1 MNRRNRVA
9 FFNILSTVLLRG
21 ISIFTAPLF
30 TRLLGTGGYGVTQ
43 IYNTWVAVIAIVFT
57 LQTQGTLVNARVEY
71 PEGDQ
76 LRYQSSAMSLSTL
89 VYLIFSGLVLCFIGP
104 ISGALK
110 LSWFLIVLMLI
121 QGFGTFCVN
130 FLNTKFVY
138 EFKAGRNMVMSL
150 VVTMTT
156 LILSIVLI
164 LLLPKQINYLGRI
177 SAIAVT
183 YGVLGIP
190 VCVWI
195 LAKGKTFYN
204 KEYWKF
210 CIVLAIPVVF
220 YNLSDLILGQSD
232 KVMLQQMMDEST
244 VGCYG
249 AALNFGGIMFTL
261 FTALNNSWCPFFFE
275 DMKQGNRENLRE
287 KAGNFL
293 ELFTVLSVGF
303 VLLASEVYRYV
314 YVSRDFWGS
323 TMLIPIFVSS
333 YYTNFLCTFPVNF
346 EYYHKKTK
354 VVSII
359 TIVSSLINVGLNY
372 LLILRIGMAG
382 AAVATLISH
391 SLQLTL
397 HYLYV
402 RFALG
407 GKEYPFPLKMW
418 GGYAAVFAAVAV
430 ASVAADGLWLV
441 RWGLG
446 AAIGLWELL
455 RIRKR
460 KVLI

>member
-89 VYLIFSGLVLCFIGP
+89 VYLIFSALVLCFIGP

-150 VVTMTT
+150 VVTLTT
-156 LILSIVLI
+156 LILSVVLI

-190 VCVWI
+190 VCAWI

-232 KVMLQQMMDEST
+232 KVMLQQMMDAST

-261 FTALNNSWCPFFFE
+261 FTALNNAWCPFFFE
-275 DMKQGNRENLRE
+275 DMKQGNRENLRD

-359 TIVSSLINVGLNY
+359 TIVSSLVNVGLNY

-391 SLQLTL
+391 SLQLML

-430 ASVAADGLWLV
+430 ASVAADGLWPA

-446 AAIGLWELL
+446 AAIGAWELL

>member
-1 MNRRNRVA
+1 M
-9 FFNILSTVLLRG
+9 ILSV
-21 ISIFTAPLF
+21 
-30 TRLLGTGGYGVTQ
+30 
-43 IYNTWVAVIAIVFT
+43 
-57 LQTQGTLVNARVEY
+57 
-71 PEGDQ
+71 
-76 LRYQSSAMSLSTL
+76 
-89 VYLIFSGLVLCFIGP
+89 
-104 ISGALK
+104 
-110 LSWFLIVLMLI
+110 
-121 QGFGTFCVN
+121 
-130 FLNTKFVY
+130 
-138 EFKAGRNMVMSL
+138 
-150 VVTMTT
+150 
-156 LILSIVLI
+156 VLI

-232 KVMLQQMMDEST
+232 KVMLQQMMDAST

-261 FTALNNSWCPFFFE
+261 FTALNNAWCPFFFE
-275 DMKQGNRENLRE
+275 DMKQGNRENLRD

-314 YVSRDFWGS
+314 YVSKDFWGS

-359 TIVSSLINVGLNY
+359 TIVSSLVNVGLNY

-430 ASVAADGLWLV
+430 ASVAADGLWLA

-446 AAIGLWELL
+446 AAIGAWELL

>member
-1 MNRRNRVA
+1 
-9 FFNILSTVLLRG
+9 
-21 ISIFTAPLF
+21 
-30 TRLLGTGGYGVTQ
+30 
-43 IYNTWVAVIAIVFT
+43 
-57 LQTQGTLVNARVEY
+57 
-71 PEGDQ
+71 
-76 LRYQSSAMSLSTL
+76 
-89 VYLIFSGLVLCFIGP
+89 
-104 ISGALK
+104 
-110 LSWFLIVLMLI
+110 
-121 QGFGTFCVN
+121 
-130 FLNTKFVY
+130 
-138 EFKAGRNMVMSL
+138 
-150 VVTMTT
+150 
-156 LILSIVLI
+156 
-164 LLLPKQINYLGRI
+164 
-177 SAIAVT
+177 
-183 YGVLGIP
+183 
-190 VCVWI
+190 
-195 LAKGKTFYN
+195 
-204 KEYWKF
+204 
-210 CIVLAIPVVF
+210 
-220 YNLSDLILGQSD
+220 
-232 KVMLQQMMDEST
+232 MLQQMMDEAT

-287 KAGNFL
+287 KAGDFL

-418 GGYAAVFAAVAV
+418 VGYAAVFAAVAV
-430 ASVAADGLWLV
+430 ASVAADGLWLA

>member
-30 TRLLGTGGYGVTQ
+30 TRLLGTSGYGVTQ

-89 VYLIFSGLVLCFIGP
+89 VYLIFSALVLCFIGP

-150 VVTMTT
+150 VVTLTT

-190 VCVWI
+190 VCIWI

-210 CIVLAIPVVF
+210 CVVLAIPAVF

-232 KVMLQQMMDEST
+232 KVMLQQMMDEAT
-244 VGCYG
+244 VGCY
-249 AALNFGGIMFTL
+249 
-261 FTALNNSWCPFFFE
+261 
-275 DMKQGNRENLRE
+275 
-287 KAGNFL
+287 
-293 ELFTVLSVGF
+293 
-303 VLLASEVYRYV
+303 
-314 YVSRDFWGS
+314 
-323 TMLIPIFVSS
+323 
-333 YYTNFLCTFPVNF
+333 
-346 EYYHKKTK
+346 
-354 VVSII
+354 
-359 TIVSSLINVGLNY
+359 
-372 LLILRIGMAG
+372 G

-418 GGYAAVFAAVAV
+418 VGYAAVFAAVAV
-430 ASVAADGLWLV
+430 ASVAADGLWLA

-446 AAIGLWELL
+446 AAVGLWELL

>member
-1 MNRRNRVA
+1 MKKQNRVT
-9 FFNILSTVLLRG
+9 FFNILSTMLLRG
-21 ISIFTAPLF
+21 ISLFTAPLF
-30 TRLLGTGGYGVTQ
+30 ARLLGPSGYGVVSLYTV
-43 IYNTWVAVIAIVFT
+43 WVGVAAIAFT
-57 LQTQGTLVNARVEY
+57 LQTHGTLVNARVEY
-71 PEGDQ
+71 PQEQ
-76 LRYQSSAMSLSTL
+76 QNAYQSSVMTLSLLFYL
-89 VYLIFSGLVLCFIGP
+89 VCSAVVIAFLPQVSRMLKLPWVLVL
-104 ISGALK
+104 
-110 LSWFLIVLMLI
+110 LILFHA
-121 QGFGTFCVN
+121 FGSFCLN
-130 FLNTKFVY
+130 FLNSKFTY
-138 EFKAGRNMVMSL
+138 EFKADKNMYVSVGL
-150 VVTMTT
+150 TLTTVV
-156 LILSIVLI
+156 LSVILI
-164 LLLPKQINYLGRI
+164 LLMPDSINYYGRI
-177 SAIAVT
+177 LALSLT
-183 YGVLGIP
+183 YGILGIT
-190 VCVWI
+190 VCSYV

-204 KEYWKF
+204 REYWT
-210 CIVLAIPVVF
+210 LALTLALPVVF
-220 YNLSDLILGQSD
+220 YSLSDLLLGQCD
-232 KVMLQQMMDEST
+232 RVMLQWMMDT
-244 VGCYG
+244 DMVGQYSL
-249 AALNFGGIMFTL
+249 AYNFGGIMFTI
-261 FTALNNSWCPFFFE
+261 FGALNNSWVPFYFD
-275 DMKQGNRENLRE
+275 DMKQQRREAMHRQ
-287 KAGNFL
+287 AGNFL

-303 VLLASEVYRYV
+303 ILLAPEVYHIFAGRK
-314 YVSRDFWGS
+314 FWSG
-323 TMLIPIFVSS
+323 TNLIPIFVSS

-418 GGYAAVFAAVAV
+418 VGYAAVFAAVAV
-430 ASVAADGLWLV
+430 ASVAADGLWLA

>member
-9 FFNILSTVLLRG
+9 FFNILSTILLRG

-30 TRLLGTGGYGVTQ
+30 TRLLGASGYGVTQ

-89 VYLIFSGLVLCFIGP
+89 VYLIFSALVLCFIGP
-104 ISGALK
+104 ISRALK

-150 VVTMTT
+150 AVTLTT
-156 LILSIVLI
+156 LILSVTLV

-177 SAIAVT
+177 SAIAAT

-195 LAKGKTFYN
+195 LAKGKTFFHR
-204 KEYWKF
+204 EYWKF
-210 CIVLAIPVVF
+210 CITLAIPVVF

-232 KVMLQQMMDEST
+232 KVMLQQMMDDAT

-249 AALNFGGIMFTL
+249 AALNLGGVMFTI
-261 FTALNNSWCPFFFE
+261 FTALNNAWCPFFFE
-275 DMKQGNRENLRE
+275 DMKQGNEDNLRE
-287 KAGNFL
+287 KAENFL
-293 ELFTVLSVGF
+293 ELYTVLSVGF
-303 VLLASEVYRYV
+303 VLLVREVYHV

-333 YYTNFLCTFPVNF
+333 YYVNFLCTFPVNF

-354 VVSII
+354 VVSVI
-359 TIVSSLINVGLNY
+359 TIASSLVNVGLNY
-372 LLILRIGMAG
+372 LLIQRMGMAG
-382 AAVATLISH
+382 AAVATLTSH

-407 GKEYPFPLKMW
+407 GEAYPFKLKMW
-418 GGYAAVFAAVAV
+418 ARYGAAFAVLAV
-430 ASVAADGLWLV
+430 ASAVAGELWPV